1 MTMMNPQPSILRGAK
16 VLVVDDMPA
25 NLNVLSE
32 ALEGAGYEILA
43 APSGEVALKI
53 VERTLPDLI
62 LLDITMPGLNGYEV
76 CRRLKQSEATQGI
89 PVIFITAHEEMK
101 HVLEG
106 FRVGGVD
113 YISKPFQTEEVLIRV
128 ETHLKIHQLTQELAR
143 RNAELEA
150 EISRRQQAEQAWQAA
165 DEQLSVISTREAER
179 WGVSAFVGRS
189 QAFQRLVQEI
199 RRAQSFGNL
208 GVLITGECGTGKE
221 LIARAIHY
229 GGPKAKGP
237 FIPVN
242 CSAIPSELAESTLFG
257 HIKGAF
263 TGATTDRKGCFEQAQ
278 GGTLFLDE
286 IGDMP
291 LELQAKLLRVLED
304 GMVTPLGAVEAK
316 KVEVRVVAAT
326 NAELESAMA
335 TGKFRKDLFFR
346 LARFAIESP
355 PLRERKED
363 VGLLAEHFVK
373 TLASDMGMGKASLS
387 AGAVAALEQHD
398 FPGNVRELRNL
409 IERALIDSGGGV
421 IGPDHLPAAIRSSGA
436 ARPTEARAEP
446 VVAALASHLP
456 GTQIPNGTKSE
467 EAAILD
473 YTCEHGGINNAECR
487 DLLQVGMHRAWYLLR
502 KLHRS
507 GRLKQDNSGRW
518 TQYRLP

>member
-1 MTMMNPQPSILRGAK
+1 MNINPQPLTLRGAK
-16 VLVVDDMPA
+16 VLVVDDIPA

-53 VERTLPDLI
+53 VARTLPDLI
-62 LLDITMPGLNGYEV
+62 LLDITMPGMNGYEV
-76 CRRLKQSEATQGI
+76 CRRLKQSEATRAV

-101 HVLEG
+101 HIIEG

-113 YISKPFQTEEVLIRV
+113 YITKPFQAEEVLIRV
-128 ETHLKIHQLTQELAR
+128 ETHLKIHRLTQELAR

-150 EISRRQQAEQAWQAA
+150 EINRRQQAEQALQVA

-179 WGVSAFVGRS
+179 WGLAAFVGRS
-189 QAFQRLVQEI
+189 AAFQQLVQEI

-208 GVLITGECGTGKE
+208 SVLITGESGTGKE

-237 FIPVN
+237 FIAVN
-242 CSAIPSELAESTLFG
+242 CSAIPGELAESTLFG
-257 HIKGAF
+257 HVKGAF
-263 TGATTDRKGCFEQAQ
+263 TGATADRKGCFEQAH

-291 LELQAKLLRVLED
+291 LALQAKLLRVLED
-304 GMVTPLGAVEAK
+304 GMVTPVGAAQARR
-316 KVEVRVVAAT
+316 VEVRVLAAT
-326 NAELESAMA
+326 NAELESAME
-335 TGKFRKDLFFR
+335 TGKFRQDLFFR

-363 VGLLAEHFVK
+363 IALLAEHFLR
-373 TLASDMGMGKASLS
+373 TLASEMGMERASLS
-387 AGAVAALEQHD
+387 ATALAALEQHD

-409 IERALIDSGGGV
+409 VERALIDSGGGV
-421 IGPDHLPAAIRSSGA
+421 IGPEHLHVGGRLGGTTKLAQTKTDQATAVPESSAPGA
-436 ARPTEARAEP
+436 
-446 VVAALASHLP
+446 LNL
-456 GTQIPNGTKSE
+456 NGTGSE
-467 EAAILD
+467 ETTILAQVRR
-473 YTCEHGGINNAECR
+473 EGSINNAECR
-487 DLLQVGMHRAWYLLR
+487 ELLQVGMHRAWYLLR
-502 KLHRS
+502 KLHRA
-507 GRLKQDNSGRW
+507 GKLKQDSSGRW
-518 TQYRLP
+518 AQYRLP